1 MESQAAVAR
10 VLAKSL
16 DLLYSFQSHHAEQL
30 PVQISR
36 NLGFLPST
44 VGRLLMLM
52 VSRRRAKTGVHVGSA
67 GKQRP

>member
-10 VLAKSL
+10 VLEKSL
-16 DLLYSFQSHHAEQL
+16 DLLCSFQSHDAEQS

-44 VGRLLMLM
+44 VGRLLILR
-52 VSRRRAKTGVHVGSA
+52 VSRRRAGAGVHIGSA
-67 GKQRP
+67 GKQRQ